1 MANIT
6 YIETLGDTMTP
17 ASPKEDPPLCVGFL
31 NQKQQPKLL
40 QHGRNN
46 SSIENVG
53 LTPESTKTRVNQC
66 CVT

>member
-1 MANIT
+1 
-6 YIETLGDTMTP
+6 MTP